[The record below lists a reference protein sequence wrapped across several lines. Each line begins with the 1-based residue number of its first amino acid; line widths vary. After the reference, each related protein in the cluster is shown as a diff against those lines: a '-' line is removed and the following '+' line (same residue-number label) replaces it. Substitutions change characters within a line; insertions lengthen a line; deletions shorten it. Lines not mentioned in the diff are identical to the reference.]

1 MTKEQF
7 IDQLLH
13 DVYCRIMPSVA
24 PNGFLRGVGVFAI
37 KDIPAGTNPFVG
49 CDDTE
54 YQPIP
59 LSEFPKDIPSAV
71 FDLMKDMLV
80 LDDEDNFWFSD
91 RGIQGIDIS
100 YFLNHSKTPN
110 MVAAPLG
117 ENFFASRD
125 IKAGEELTVN
135 YDTYDSQPNEEF
147 RK

>member
-7 IDQLLH
+7 IDQLRY
-13 DVYCRIMPSVA
+13 DVYCRLAPSTLC
-24 PNGFLRGVGVFAI
+24 PGIGVIAI
-37 KDIPAGTNPFVG
+37 KDIPVGTNPFVG

-54 YQPIP
+54 YHPIP

-110 MVAAPLG
+110 MVAGPLG